1 MLKAINPFL
10 LLETANKIIII
21 ISAKYQIRVIRCLDR
36 ETDTILLPYKERL
49 CKCRRRNAV
58 STLSDAIGFNP

>member
-21 ISAKYQIRVIRCLDR
+21 ISAKYQIRVIRGFGQKDR
-36 ETDTILLPYKERL
+36 YNPSSLQRKIMQMSATQCSKH
-49 CKCRRRNAV
+49 
-58 STLSDAIGFNP
+58 TL

>member
-1 MLKAINPFL
+1 MSKSPPV
-10 LLETANKIIII
+10 LENKIIII
-21 ISAKYQIRVIRCLDR
+21 ISVKYQIREIREIRCLDR
-36 ETDTILLPYKERL
+36 KTDTILLPYKERL

>member
-1 MLKAINPFL
+1 MSKSPPV
-10 LLETANKIIII
+10 LENKIIII
-21 ISAKYQIRVIRCLDR
+21 ISVKYQIREIRVIRCLDR
-36 ETDTILLPYKERL
+36 NTDTIRLPYKERL